1 MKVLQKWNS
10 VIEYKIQCK
19 DLKNFQEVEFE
30 LSQLNEKLNE
40 AYGNFTVKDELF
52 ANFKV
57 KVIAFSGDYFNNQAK
72 LENDHMKNENTQI
85 TEKYH
90 NEINDLKQL
99 YDSEMNKKVNELN
112 SLKTENT
119 EFKEQIEQLNETT
132 SFLNKDKEI
141 LERSLVDKNNL
152 LKEDYEGKINDLTQK
167 LNIALEKQKDAE
179 RKLVKYQCDIDREKA
194 LLEQKIDYYNKQM
207 EENTKR
213 EKGSGQELKS
223 QLKEQGLAMKD
234 MTSKFETQIKN
245 LNKLNEDLNEKILE
259 FESSLYNKEQII
271 ENEKSKIEEINKKFV
286 SEISEYKSSLDKL
299 KSKCEI
305 DK

>member
-57 KVIAFSGDYFNNQAK
+57 KVLAFSGDYFNNQAK
-72 LENDHMKNENTQI
+72 LEIDHMKNENTQI

-119 EFKEQIEQLNETT
+119 EFKEQIDQLNETT

-141 LERSLVDKNNL
+141 LE
-152 LKEDYEGKINDLTQK
+152 
-167 LNIALEKQKDAE
+167 
-179 RKLVKYQCDIDREKA
+179 
-194 LLEQKIDYYNKQM
+194 
-207 EENTKR
+207 
-213 EKGSGQELKS
+213 
-223 QLKEQGLAMKD
+223 
-234 MTSKFETQIKN
+234 
-245 LNKLNEDLNEKILE
+245 
-259 FESSLYNKEQII
+259 
-271 ENEKSKIEEINKKFV
+271 
-286 SEISEYKSSLDKL
+286 
-299 KSKCEI
+299 
-305 DK
+305 

>member
-57 KVIAFSGDYFNNQAK
+57 KVLAFSGDYFNNQAK
-72 LENDHMKNENTQI
+72 LEIDHMKNENTQI

-179 RKLVKYQCDIDREKA
+179 RKLVTYQCDFDREKA

-213 EKGSGQELKS
+213 EKGSGQEIKS